1 MRKAFRINGIVQG
14 VGFRPFVAKIAK
26 DLGLTGFVLN
36 SGHGVLIEV
45 QGDSSLID
53 QFEEKLNKEKP
64 HESIFIEFTTWECEE
79 IQGEREFVIL
89 ASEHEKDVYTFIPP
103 DLATCPD
110 CVEEILDSTSRRYLY
125 PLTNCTNCGPRYTVI
140 EKLPYDRPNTS
151 MKEFPLCEDCY
162 KEYTDHRDRRYHAQ
176 PVACPNCGP
185 NTYLLTKEGTHVPD
199 PDLRKTVQLLK
210 EGNVV
215 SVKSLGGY
223 LLVCDAF
230 NESAVQRLRQLKK
243 RPQEPFALM
252 ATLSNV
258 EKLCFTSSFER
269 ELLESAAAPIV
280 LLKKKPNVALPEVVA
295 PGQNYLG
302 FMVPYTPLHHIIFH
316 HWPEAVLV
324 MTSANLHGEVIYY
337 EDSDLPK
344 LLKMAGYVLTHD
356 RAIVTHVDDSVVQ
369 VLNDVP
375 HIIRRSRGYVPLPI
389 KLSTQCKVPIL
400 ATGGDEKST
409 PALAKNGYAILG
421 QYIGDLKNVRTMQ
434 TYVKVIDHL
443 RELFDIEPQIV
454 VTDKHP
460 GYLSHEFAYSLGLPV
475 MEVQH
480 HVAHA
485 LSAME
490 ENQLSKAVAVVY
502 DGTGYGDD
510 ETLWGSEVL
519 FLEDTSYQRL
529 FHFDYIPLVGGEKA
543 IEEPWRLAASL
554 LEPDEAE
561 KFFGRKGRQIALLSK
576 EASFPLACG
585 MGRIFD
591 TLSALLGICTITTYE
606 GEPAQ
611 KLQMVAEKSLEKG
624 DFADNVSIKGSVVS
638 TKDII
643 QNTLELVR
651 RGYEATDIAR
661 LFHNTIAKLTVKLA
675 ENVGYE
681 TVVITGGSFQN
692 SILYNTVREHLEK
705 TGMQVFRNRQ
715 VPMNDNGIALGQIAY
730 VLRRKDNVFGNTHV
744 SGGNTREQSV
754 SILHERPQRN

>member
-1 MRKAFRINGIVQG
+1 
-14 VGFRPFVAKIAK
+14 
-26 DLGLTGFVLN
+26 
-36 SGHGVLIEV
+36 
-45 QGDSSLID
+45 
-53 QFEEKLNKEKP
+53 
-64 HESIFIEFTTWECEE
+64 
-79 IQGEREFVIL
+79 
-89 ASEHEKDVYTFIPP
+89 
-103 DLATCPD
+103 
-110 CVEEILDSTSRRYLY
+110 
-125 PLTNCTNCGPRYTVI
+125 
-140 EKLPYDRPNTS
+140 
-151 MKEFPLCEDCY
+151 
-162 KEYTDHRDRRYHAQ
+162 
-176 PVACPNCGP
+176 
-185 NTYLLTKEGTHVPD
+185 
-199 PDLRKTVQLLK
+199 
-210 EGNVV
+210 
-215 SVKSLGGY
+215 
-223 LLVCDAF
+223 
-230 NESAVQRLRQLKK
+230 
-243 RPQEPFALM
+243 
-252 ATLSNV
+252 
-258 EKLCFTSSFER
+258 
-269 ELLESAAAPIV
+269 
-280 LLKKKPNVALPEVVA
+280 
-295 PGQNYLG
+295 
-302 FMVPYTPLHHIIFH
+302 
-316 HWPEAVLV
+316 

-337 EDSDLPK
+337 EDSDLPR
-344 LLKMAGYVLTHD
+344 LLKMADCVLTHD

-369 VLNDVP
+369 VLSDGP

-443 RELFDIEPQIV
+443 KELFDIEPQIV

-576 EASFPLACG
+576 EAPFPLACG

-591 TLSALLGICTITTYE
+591 AVSALLGICTITTYE

-643 QNTLELVR
+643 QNILELIR
-651 RGYEATDIAR
+651 TGYEATDIAR
-661 LFHNTIAKLTVKLA
+661 LFHNTIAKLTVKLT

-692 SILYNTVREHLEK
+692 SILYNTVREYLEK
-705 TGMQVFRNRQ
+705 TGMKVFRNRQ

-730 VLRRKDNVFGNTHV
+730 ALRRKDNVFGNTHV
-744 SGGNTREQSV
+744 SGGDTREQSV